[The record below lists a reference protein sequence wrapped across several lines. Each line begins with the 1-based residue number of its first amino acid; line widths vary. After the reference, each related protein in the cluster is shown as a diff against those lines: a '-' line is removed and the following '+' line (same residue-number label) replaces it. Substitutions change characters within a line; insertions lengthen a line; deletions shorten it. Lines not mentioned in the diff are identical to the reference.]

1 MRVRIKYAGIDDGA
15 IETQRDYDKLVEWIA
30 SQELPVYI
38 MPTYTAM
45 LELREAVIRHCGGSE
60 FWE

>member
-1 MRVRIKYAGIDDGA
+1 MAADKIQVIPDYLDLTKTCVSLGI
-15 IETQRDYDKLVEWIA
+15 
-30 SQELPVYI
+30 PCYI

-45 LELREAVIRHCGGSE
+45 LELRGTISKHYGFKA

>member
-1 MRVRIKYAGIDDGA
+1 M
-15 IETQRDYDKLVEWIA
+15 
-30 SQELPVYI
+30 VYI

-45 LELREAVIRHCGGSE
+45 LELRGTISKHYGFKA